1 MEGFCR
7 RMKALIYKEFLQLI
21 RDSSSLLLG
30 IVLPIILILIIGYGI
45 SLDVKNVP
53 CAVVLE
59 DASPKAQDAVS
70 FLNGSDYF
78 SPVYV
83 TSMKEAEKQLLDRD
97 VNVIIDIP
105 PDFTS
110 SLYEGRA
117 KVEVIMDGVE
127 TATAMST
134 GSYVESSLSA
144 WMAKE
149 GLTGKGGISIVS
161 RMWFNDAN
169 SSTWF
174 FIPGLIMLIMTIV
187 GVMLTSVV
195 MAREWERGTFESL
208 FVTPVKPMELVLAK
222 MVPYF
227 CVALL
232 GMGICLVLS
241 RFLFEV
247 PLEGSLIALILIS
260 MVYLLVALGIG
271 LVISAITKRQFLACQ
286 FSLLISF
293 LPCLVLSGFIFDLRS
308 TPQFVQAVGEVLP
321 FSHYLISIRTLFLS
335 GTDTG
340 LLLKEGGLLM
350 LYALFFVS
358 AAFGMTRKKDDIRLF
373 LQQLRVICV
382 KEIMAIWNDPA
393 TRRIVVVPVIILGF
407 LFGYAANYNLED
419 APYVAVDE
427 SRSYDSS
434 RLLSRFDGTRLFHR
448 VATLQNPDEM
458 GAIITRGDAVMAVFI
473 PADFQRKL
481 DGGEKA
487 DIQIITDGR
496 NTMTASLSSAYA
508 AHIVGQFNLERAGRE
523 SPVTIESRTWFN
535 PNQIT
540 RWFFLPG
547 IIGLLSFAQVFL
559 LAGLSVARER
569 EEGTFEQLLVAPV
582 SPAVILVGKAVPP
595 MIVGFIQCTILLCI
609 SYFWFNVPFAGSL
622 VTFYTA
628 LFFYLL
634 SSTGCGLIV
643 SSISKN
649 MQQVLVYVIVFMI
662 PMALL
667 SGIITPVRNMPPFLQ
682 FVTYVD
688 PLRFALELIRR
699 IYLEGLT
706 FGELAWN
713 FVPLAVISLVTLTIA
728 GYLFRHHMN

>member
-59 DASPKAQDAVS
+59 DASPKAQDAMS

-78 SPVYV
+78 S
-83 TSMKEAEKQLLDRD
+83 QLLDRD

-222 MVPYF
+222 MGPYF

-247 PLEGSLIALILIS
+247 PIEGSLMALILIS

-358 AAFGMTRKKDDIRLF
+358 AAFGMTRKK
-373 LQQLRVICV
+373 V
-382 KEIMAIWNDPA
+382 E
-393 TRRIVVVPVIILGF
+393 
-407 LFGYAANYNLED
+407 
-419 APYVAVDE
+419 
-427 SRSYDSS
+427 
-434 RLLSRFDGTRLFHR
+434 
-448 VATLQNPDEM
+448 
-458 GAIITRGDAVMAVFI
+458 
-473 PADFQRKL
+473 
-481 DGGEKA
+481 
-487 DIQIITDGR
+487 
-496 NTMTASLSSAYA
+496 
-508 AHIVGQFNLERAGRE
+508 
-523 SPVTIESRTWFN
+523 
-535 PNQIT
+535 
-540 RWFFLPG
+540 
-547 IIGLLSFAQVFL
+547 
-559 LAGLSVARER
+559 
-569 EEGTFEQLLVAPV
+569 
-582 SPAVILVGKAVPP
+582 
-595 MIVGFIQCTILLCI
+595 
-609 SYFWFNVPFAGSL
+609 
-622 VTFYTA
+622 
-628 LFFYLL
+628 
-634 SSTGCGLIV
+634 
-643 SSISKN
+643 
-649 MQQVLVYVIVFMI
+649 
-662 PMALL
+662 
-667 SGIITPVRNMPPFLQ
+667 
-682 FVTYVD
+682 
-688 PLRFALELIRR
+688 
-699 IYLEGLT
+699 
-706 FGELAWN
+706 
-713 FVPLAVISLVTLTIA
+713 
-728 GYLFRHHMN
+728 

>member
-149 GLTGKGGISIVS
+149 GLTGQGGISIVS

-247 PLEGSLIALILIS
+247 PIEGSLIALILIS

-271 LVISAITKRQFLACQ
+271 
-286 FSLLISF
+286 
-293 LPCLVLSGFIFDLRS
+293 
-308 TPQFVQAVGEVLP
+308 
-321 FSHYLISIRTLFLS
+321 
-335 GTDTG
+335 
-340 LLLKEGGLLM
+340 
-350 LYALFFVS
+350 
-358 AAFGMTRKKDDIRLF
+358 
-373 LQQLRVICV
+373 
-382 KEIMAIWNDPA
+382 W
-393 TRRIVVVPVIILGF
+393 
-407 LFGYAANYNLED
+407 
-419 APYVAVDE
+419 
-427 SRSYDSS
+427 
-434 RLLSRFDGTRLFHR
+434 
-448 VATLQNPDEM
+448 
-458 GAIITRGDAVMAVFI
+458 
-473 PADFQRKL
+473 
-481 DGGEKA
+481 
-487 DIQIITDGR
+487 
-496 NTMTASLSSAYA
+496 
-508 AHIVGQFNLERAGRE
+508 
-523 SPVTIESRTWFN
+523 
-535 PNQIT
+535 
-540 RWFFLPG
+540 
-547 IIGLLSFAQVFL
+547 
-559 LAGLSVARER
+559 
-569 EEGTFEQLLVAPV
+569 
-582 SPAVILVGKAVPP
+582 
-595 MIVGFIQCTILLCI
+595 
-609 SYFWFNVPFAGSL
+609 
-622 VTFYTA
+622 
-628 LFFYLL
+628 
-634 SSTGCGLIV
+634 
-643 SSISKN
+643 
-649 MQQVLVYVIVFMI
+649 
-662 PMALL
+662 
-667 SGIITPVRNMPPFLQ
+667 
-682 FVTYVD
+682 
-688 PLRFALELIRR
+688 
-699 IYLEGLT
+699 
-706 FGELAWN
+706 
-713 FVPLAVISLVTLTIA
+713 
-728 GYLFRHHMN
+728 

>member
-7 RMKALIYKEFLQLI
+7 RMKALIYKEFLQLG

-78 SPVYV
+78 SPRYV
-83 TSMKEAEKQLLDRD
+83 TSMAEAERELLDRD

-117 KVEVIMDGVE
+117 KVQVIMDGVE

-149 GLTGKGGISIVS
+149 GFTGGGISIVS

-247 PLEGSLIALILIS
+247 PMVGSLIALILIS

-271 LVISAITKRQFLACQ
+271 LVISAVTKRQFLACQ

-308 TPQFVQAVGEVLP
+308 TPAFVQAVGQVLP

-335 GTDTG
+335 GTDAG
-340 LLLKEGGLLM
+340 LLLKEGGLLF

-358 AAFGMTRKKDDIRLF
+358 AAFGMTKKK
-373 LQQLRVICV
+373 V
-382 KEIMAIWNDPA
+382 E
-393 TRRIVVVPVIILGF
+393 
-407 LFGYAANYNLED
+407 
-419 APYVAVDE
+419 
-427 SRSYDSS
+427 
-434 RLLSRFDGTRLFHR
+434 
-448 VATLQNPDEM
+448 
-458 GAIITRGDAVMAVFI
+458 
-473 PADFQRKL
+473 
-481 DGGEKA
+481 
-487 DIQIITDGR
+487 
-496 NTMTASLSSAYA
+496 
-508 AHIVGQFNLERAGRE
+508 
-523 SPVTIESRTWFN
+523 
-535 PNQIT
+535 
-540 RWFFLPG
+540 
-547 IIGLLSFAQVFL
+547 
-559 LAGLSVARER
+559 
-569 EEGTFEQLLVAPV
+569 
-582 SPAVILVGKAVPP
+582 
-595 MIVGFIQCTILLCI
+595 
-609 SYFWFNVPFAGSL
+609 
-622 VTFYTA
+622 
-628 LFFYLL
+628 
-634 SSTGCGLIV
+634 
-643 SSISKN
+643 
-649 MQQVLVYVIVFMI
+649 
-662 PMALL
+662 
-667 SGIITPVRNMPPFLQ
+667 
-682 FVTYVD
+682 
-688 PLRFALELIRR
+688 
-699 IYLEGLT
+699 
-706 FGELAWN
+706 
-713 FVPLAVISLVTLTIA
+713 
-728 GYLFRHHMN
+728 

>member
-1 MEGFCR
+1 MKTDIDWLEAHRKDLSNSDAGILDLYKGLYC
-7 RMKALIYKEFLQLI
+7 MKARKPTE
-21 RDSSSLLLG
+21 G
-30 IVLPIILILIIGYGI
+30 IAAFE
-45 SLDVKNVP
+45 S
-53 CAVVLE
+53 CM
-59 DASPKAQDAVS
+59 AVS
-70 FLNGSDYF
+70 PGSAEA
-78 SPVYV
+78 
-83 TSMKEAEKQLLDRD
+83 KEAEKQLLDRD

-149 GLTGKGGISIVS
+149 GLTGQGRISIVS

-308 TPQFVQAVGEVLP
+308 TPEFVQAVGEVLP

-358 AAFGMTRKKDDIRLF
+358 AAFGMTRKK
-373 LQQLRVICV
+373 V
-382 KEIMAIWNDPA
+382 E
-393 TRRIVVVPVIILGF
+393 
-407 LFGYAANYNLED
+407 
-419 APYVAVDE
+419 
-427 SRSYDSS
+427 
-434 RLLSRFDGTRLFHR
+434 
-448 VATLQNPDEM
+448 
-458 GAIITRGDAVMAVFI
+458 
-473 PADFQRKL
+473 
-481 DGGEKA
+481 
-487 DIQIITDGR
+487 
-496 NTMTASLSSAYA
+496 
-508 AHIVGQFNLERAGRE
+508 
-523 SPVTIESRTWFN
+523 
-535 PNQIT
+535 
-540 RWFFLPG
+540 
-547 IIGLLSFAQVFL
+547 
-559 LAGLSVARER
+559 
-569 EEGTFEQLLVAPV
+569 
-582 SPAVILVGKAVPP
+582 
-595 MIVGFIQCTILLCI
+595 
-609 SYFWFNVPFAGSL
+609 
-622 VTFYTA
+622 
-628 LFFYLL
+628 
-634 SSTGCGLIV
+634 
-643 SSISKN
+643 
-649 MQQVLVYVIVFMI
+649 
-662 PMALL
+662 
-667 SGIITPVRNMPPFLQ
+667 
-682 FVTYVD
+682 
-688 PLRFALELIRR
+688 
-699 IYLEGLT
+699 
-706 FGELAWN
+706 
-713 FVPLAVISLVTLTIA
+713 
-728 GYLFRHHMN
+728 